1 MNSFIGWI
9 GGKRSLRERIIEEF
23 PQNFNKY
30 VEVFGGAGWVLFA
43 REKHGKEEIFNDI
56 NSNLI
61 NLYRC
66 VKYHAEEL
74 QKELEFI
81 LVSREQFL
89 DYKEQ
94 IAIRGLTDIQRAAR
108 YFILIKESFGC
119 KMSEFSQRGI
129 NLMKASDY
137 LFEIQKRLKQV
148 TIENESYE
156 KIIKR
161 YDKKDTLFYL
171 DPPYFGTER
180 YYKTDFKTEH
190 NNLAN
195 ILKNI
200 KGKFLLSYNDCE
212 EIRELYKD
220 FSILELERKNNLS
233 SEKEAIYK
241 ELLIK
246 NF

>member
-9 GGKRSLRERIIEEF
+9 GGKRSLREKIIKEF

-43 REKHGKEEIFNDI
+43 REKHAKEEVFNDM

-94 IAIRGLTDIQRAAR
+94 IAMRGLTDIQRAAR
-108 YFILIKESFGC
+108 YFILIKTSFGC

-180 YYKTDFKTEH
+180 YYKTDFETEH

-195 ILKNI
+195 ALKNI